1 MPPLSGLGIKNNIKI
16 HPPLY
21 HRADA
26 LVVLHIYSC
35 VSDEMPIGK
44 YCRLGYAGME
54 ENIEDRDDD
63 VGVGEKGNAW
73 IGFERP

>member
-1 MPPLSGLGIKNNIKI
+1 MSCCEARETGGITQA
-16 HPPLY
+16 
-21 HRADA
+21 RAYA